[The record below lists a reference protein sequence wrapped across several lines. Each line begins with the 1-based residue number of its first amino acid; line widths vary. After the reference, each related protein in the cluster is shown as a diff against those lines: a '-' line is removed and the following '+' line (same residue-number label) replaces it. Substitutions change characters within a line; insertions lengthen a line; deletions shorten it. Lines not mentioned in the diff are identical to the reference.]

1 MKKLICLILALCCVL
16 PFAVGCASCGK
27 KPSGTPTGEA
37 GGTTGAEPTTE
48 EKYYLD
54 TLPDGVGDLET
65 FRIMTI
71 QGNIPM
77 EPTEESQSLVAQ
89 ALWSRDVRMEDRY
102 GISFVYRP
110 VENSNKAVEDMR
122 VAVSNNDPNNSVHAF
137 ITSAM
142 RLMNLSANGYTQNLN
157 TVENLDL
164 GQKWWNQSLRSTLNL
179 GGSLYCSAGP
189 YSEFY
194 YHAAICLAYNKQI
207 AADHGISGLY
217 DLVDNGDWTL
227 EQMRAFCTEYDV
239 TQDVGDPGMNEE
251 DFYSVA
257 AFNGIMY
264 GLFAGAGGSFSTIND
279 EGRLVCNLT
288 KSEDEAL
295 VSKIAEIFQDGVTT
309 YYGNYKPSADV
320 FTGNHA
326 LFLYTST
333 GYINDYLPSSR
344 VDYGILPLPKKDLEQ
359 ANYVTCAWPSSNY
372 CVSVPYGLSDEN
384 RQFAGLML
392 GAYCFLSYE
401 IVRPV
406 KYGKVLQNQ
415 VAPDADTQRMLDL
428 LFDTLYF
435 DLNLVFDFGQSRTLI
450 SETIRTGETGSYM
463 SSAKNNAGKVTDAIN
478 KLLTGGN

>member
-1 MKKLICLILALCCVL
+1 MKKLICLVLALCCML

-27 KPSGTPTGEA
+27 KPPVESTGSENTAA
-37 GGTTGAEPTTE
+37 GEPTTE

-54 TLPDGVGDLET
+54 TLPDGVGDLDT

-77 EPTEESQSLVAQ
+77 EPNEGAQNQVAQ
-89 ALWSRDVRMEDRY
+89 ALWARDIRMEDHY
-102 GISFVYRP
+102 GISFSYRP

-122 VAVSNNDPNNSVHAF
+122 IAATNQDKSNSVHAF

-142 RLMNLSANGYTQNLN
+142 RLMNLSASGYTQNLN
-157 TVENLDL
+157 AVENLDL
-164 GQKWWNQSLRSTLNL
+164 NRRWWNQSLRETLNL

-217 DLVDNGDWTL
+217 DLVDSGDWTL
-227 EQMRAFCTEYDV
+227 EKMREFCTEYDV

-251 DFYSVA
+251 DFYSVS

-264 GLFAGAGGSFSTIND
+264 GLFAGAGGNFSTIND

-295 VSKIAEIFQDGVTT
+295 VSRLADIFRADTTT
-309 YYGNYKPSADV
+309 YYGNYEPSANV
-320 FTGNHA
+320 FTSNHA

-344 VDYGILPLPKKDLEQ
+344 VDYGILPLPKKDEMQ
-359 ANYVTCAWPSSNY
+359 TDYVTCAWPSSNY
-372 CVSVPYGLSDEN
+372 CVSIPYGLDEEN

-406 KYGKVLQNQ
+406 KYDRVLQAQ
-415 VAPDADTQRMLDL
+415 VATDTDTQRMLDL

-450 SETIRTGETGSYM
+450 SETIRTGETGQYM
-463 SSAKNNAGKVTDAIN
+463 SSAKNNAGKVTDDIN